1 MGRWVDACVSSTSCH
16 AMPRHAMPGLTPAS
30 IFLPQD
36 LRLELPRG
44 LASPSPSPSAL
55 SQPTTPQP
63 PSAHRTPGS
72 AGPVAGPSRE
82 NVWQGNLLQQ
92 AQQQQR
98 PPRPGGTGLGSP
110 ASAQQQQQDQQ
121 PAARAEASLGRP
133 ASSARRRPQSV
144 AELHQA
150 SGSQKP
156 KRTRQQSIA
165 PFLSPPPP
173 PLGSPPAAQPGGGE
187 AGCPGSASRP
197 RRLPVSPRLKRLRVS
212 FELPQQRALEGLSS
226 GSGLVGSSLPAG
238 AALVQAAAA
247 AAGETRLPVAAAASS
262 QLEPSPTAAAAVEP
276 LADIKHT
283 FALGSAAVGSS
294 GQGPSGT
301 ACAAGGQQQLQQQ
314 PGALQRRGS
323 LNENATSNL

>member
-1 MGRWVDACVSSTSCH
+1 MPPDTSH
-16 AMPRHAMPGLTPAS
+16 Y
-30 IFLPQD
+30 FLPQD

-44 LASPSPSPSAL
+44 LASPFPSPSAL

-72 AGPVAGPSRE
+72 AGLVAGPSRE

-110 ASAQQQQQDQQ
+110 ASAEQQQQDQQ

-173 PLGSPPAAQPGGGE
+173 PLGSPRAAQPGGGE
-187 AGCPGSASRP
+187 AGCPASASRP

-226 GSGLVGSSLPAG
+226 GSGSGLVGSSLPAG
-238 AALVQAAAA
+238 AALGQAAAG
-247 AAGETRLPVAAAASS
+247 AAGETQLPVAAAASS

-283 FALGSAAVGSS
+283 FVLGTAAAVAGSS
-294 GQGPSGT
+294 GQGPSGA
-301 ACAAGGQQQLQQQ
+301 ACAAGGQQQQQ

-323 LNENATSNL
+323 LNENAASNL